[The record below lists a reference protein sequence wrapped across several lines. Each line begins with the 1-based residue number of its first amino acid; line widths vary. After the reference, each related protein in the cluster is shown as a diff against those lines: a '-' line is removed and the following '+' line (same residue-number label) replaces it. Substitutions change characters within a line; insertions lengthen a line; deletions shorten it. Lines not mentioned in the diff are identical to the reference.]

1 MSTPDNIQRLERMR
15 KSLYDGGGEQRK
27 ANQKAKGKFTA
38 RERIEQLV
46 DKGTFVEYN
55 PYMTSRAVEFGMEK
69 HRLFGDGVVTGTGLV
84 NGRQVWISSQDF
96 TILGGSLGE
105 QHAEK
110 IARVQEMALK
120 TKSPFIQINDS
131 GGARI
136 QEGVYSLDGYG
147 KIFRNNIISSGVIP
161 QISLILGPCAGG
173 AAYSPAITDFVFMVD
188 NVSQMYITGP
198 DVIKAVT
205 GEDVT
210 HDNLGGASAHA
221 KKSGNAHFH
230 CKDEKECFEQVK
242 ELLGRLPANNTENPP
257 VKTGK
262 AKPSSVT
269 GKIDAIIKERATKS
283 YDMREVIEEL
293 FDEGSFFEVH
303 KEFALNII
311 VGFAHLE
318 GRSVGLIANQPRYL
332 SGTLDINS
340 SDKAARFVR
349 FCDAF
354 NIPVISLVDVPGYMP
369 GTTQEWNGI
378 IRHGAK
384 LLYSI
389 GEATVPKVALI
400 VRKAYGGAY
409 IAMSSRTLG
418 FDRVLSLPTAEVAV
432 MGAEG
437 AANII
442 FRREIEASQDP
453 VAVRNQKIEEFRE
466 NSMNPF
472 VSAASGMVDDV
483 VAPSEARMAL
493 IHSLASLSTKSETR
507 PAKKH
512 GNIPL

>member
-1 MSTPDNIQRLERMR
+1 MDTPDNMERLESMR
-15 KSLYDGGGEQRK
+15 KKLYAGGGEAKQ
-27 ANQKAKGKFTA
+27 QSQHEKGKFCA

-46 DKGTFVEYN
+46 DPGTFVEYN
-55 PYMTSRAVEFGMEK
+55 PYMTSRADEFGMEK
-69 HRLFGDGVVTGTGLV
+69 HRLPGDGVVTGTGLV
-84 NGRQVWISSQDF
+84 DGRQVWISSQDF

-147 KIFRNNIISSGVIP
+147 KIFRNNIHASGVIP

-173 AAYSPAITDFVFMVD
+173 AAYSPAITDFVYMVD

-210 HDNLGGASAHA
+210 HDALGGAAAHA

-230 CKDEKECFEQVK
+230 CKDETECFAHVRK
-242 ELLGRLPANNTENPP
+242 LLSYMPVNNTLPP
-257 VKTGK
+257 PRTEEQPKASATGRI
-262 AKPSSVT
+262 AQ
-269 GKIDAIIKERATKS
+269 IIAERATKA
-283 YDMREVIEEL
+283 YDMHDIIEEI
-293 FDEGSFFEVH
+293 FDADSFLEVH
-303 KEFALNII
+303 QEYALSII
-311 VGFAHLE
+311 VGFARLE
-318 GRSVGLIANQPRYL
+318 GRSVGIMANQPRYL
-332 SGTLDINS
+332 SGVLDINS

-369 GTTQEWNGI
+369 GTAQEWNGI

-384 LLYSI
+384 LLYAI
-389 GEATVPKVALI
+389 GEATVPKIALI

-418 FDRVLSLPTAEVAV
+418 FDRVLSLPSAEVAV
-432 MGAEG
+432 MGPDG

-442 FRREIEASQDP
+442 FRKEIASAADP
-453 VAVRNQKIEEFRE
+453 AAMRTQKIEEFRN

-483 VAPSEARMAL
+483 VAPSEVRHML
-493 IHSLASLSTKSETR
+493 LMSLESLASKCETR
-507 PAKKH
+507 PARKH

>member
-1 MSTPDNIQRLERMR
+1 MSTPDSMERLEKMR
-15 KSLYDGGGEQRK
+15 KSLYAGGGEQRLK
-27 ANQKAKGKFTA
+27 AQHERGKLSA
-38 RERIEQLV
+38 RERIEKLV
-46 DKGTFVEYN
+46 DPGTFVEYN
-55 PYMTSRAVEFGMEK
+55 PYISSRSVEFGMEK
-69 HRLFGDGVVTGTGLV
+69 HRLPGDGVVTGTGLV

-120 TKSPFIQINDS
+120 TKAPFIQINDS

-147 KIFRNNIISSGVIP
+147 KIFRNNIHASGVIP

-173 AAYSPAITDFVFMVD
+173 AAYSPAITDFVYMVD
-188 NVSQMYITGP
+188 NISQMYITGP

-230 CKDEKECFEQVK
+230 CADEKECFDHLRS
-242 ELLGRLPANNTENPP
+242 LLSYLPANNTQLPP
-257 VKTGK
+257 RSDVKVK
-262 AKPSSVT
+262 EPKVE
-269 GKIDAIIKERATKS
+269 GKIEQIIKERATKS
-283 YDMREVIEEL
+283 YDMHDVIDEI
-293 FDEGSFFEVH
+293 FDEGSFLEVH
-303 KEFALNII
+303 KEYALNVV
-311 VGFAHLE
+311 VGFARLE
-318 GRSVGLIANQPRYL
+318 GKSVGIIANQPRFL

-354 NIPVISLVDVPGYMP
+354 NVPVISLVDVPGYMP

-384 LLYSI
+384 LLYAI
-389 GEATVPKVALI
+389 GEATVPKIALI

-418 FDRVLSLPTAEVAV
+418 FDRVLSLPSAEVAV

-442 FRREIEASQDP
+442 FRREIAAAQDQ
-453 VAVRNQKIEEFRE
+453 AEVRNQKIEEFRS
-466 NSMNPF
+466 NSMNPY

-483 VAPSEARMAL
+483 VTPAESRQAL
-493 IHSLASLSTKSETR
+493 IQSLASLTTKDETR